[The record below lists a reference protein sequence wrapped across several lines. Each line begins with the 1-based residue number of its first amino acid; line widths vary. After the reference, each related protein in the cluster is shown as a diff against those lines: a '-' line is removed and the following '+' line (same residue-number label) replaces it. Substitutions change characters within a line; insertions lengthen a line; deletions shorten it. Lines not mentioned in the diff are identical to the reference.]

1 MLPRLRHA
9 PLYLALLSTLTGTSH
24 AADLNWVDPA
34 VAAVNDQVIS
44 LRHTLHQNPEM
55 GNQEFK
61 TAALVA
67 EQLKSLG
74 LQVRTGVGKTGV
86 VGVLKGGLP
95 GPVVALRADMDAL
108 PVKEMTGLPYAS
120 TATGIRLGKTVP
132 VMHACGHDTHTAML
146 LGAARVL
153 AEHRDQVAG
162 TVVFLF
168 QPAEEGAA
176 DVDEFETDTLIGAQA
191 MIRDGALDSP
201 KVEAIFGVHVM
212 AGYPTGHLYYKA
224 GTVLNSSDGF
234 RLIVKGQQT
243 HGSAPWSGVDP
254 VVASAAIIDGLQTL
268 VSRRADL

>member
-9 PLYLALLSTLTGTSH
+9 PLYLALLSTLTSTGH
-24 AADLNWVDPA
+24 AADLSWVDPA
-34 VAAVNDQVIS
+34 VATVNEQVIS

-74 LQVRTGVGKTGV
+74 LQVRTQVGKTGV
-86 VGVLKGGLP
+86 VAVLKGGLP
-95 GPVVALRADMDAL
+95 GPVMALRADMDAL
-108 PVKEMTGLPYAS
+108 PVKEMTGLPWAS
-120 TATGIRLGKTVP
+120 TATGVRLGKTVP

-176 DVDEFETDTLIGAQA
+176 DLDEFETETLVGAQA

-201 KVEAIFGVHVM
+201 RSKP
-212 AGYPTGHLYYKA
+212 Y
-224 GTVLNSSDGF
+224 
-234 RLIVKGQQT
+234 
-243 HGSAPWSGVDP
+243 SACM
-254 VVASAAIIDGLQTL
+254 
-268 VSRRADL
+268 